1 MSFLSLYIL
10 NVTFIGNIFKI
21 AFANEISVAG
31 LNRVGTML
39 YFKAKFSP
47 NRAICCSL
55 LFCFTER
62 LCPFQNEKGESDK
75 VDVTFWT
82 KSLSQEKGE
91 KLVLPPGREQG
102 IQVRK
107 LHLDPSTICSLL
119 IMNAI

>member
-31 LNRVGTML
+31 LNKVGTML

-47 NRAICCSL
+47 SRPICC
-55 LFCFTER
+55 FVTER

-91 KLVLPPGREQG
+91 KLVLPPSREKG
-102 IQVRK
+102 LQVIN
-107 LHLDPSTICSLL
+107 LTLNTFNICCS
-119 IMNAI
+119 AVS